1 MKPQVMLCMRA
12 HLSQE
17 ILPSLGKMYPVLM
30 NEYEHTVFVF
40 LSEGGLYSNE
50 ALCWGRDASKKQ
62 GCSRCCCFCYSPV
75 VPCMLNL
82 LDFREVVQWSCW
94 AKYCS
99 PSSCMAREKKKKTQ
113 SVRMERGAKWLH
125 LVSSSDSFISKLR
138 ARQEV
143 PLRGV
148 FNSDLV
154 YSLFCFN
161 KIRYFCVILRLLY
174 EFSWIWSVILHFQM
188 QSSFTC
194 AEIQMKRGA
203 GLRRKCSKLMI
214 N

>member
-40 LSEGGLYSNE
+40 LSRRGLYSNE

-62 GCSRCCCFCYSPV
+62 SCSRSCCFCYSLCVNAKMLLAMHVKFTWLQRSGPV
-75 VPCMLNL
+75 GLNTAL
-82 LDFREVVQWSCW
+82 PLPAWQE
-94 AKYCS
+94 
-99 PSSCMAREKKKKTQ
+99 KKKTQ
-113 SVRMERGAKWLH
+113 SVRMERGEKWLH
-125 LVSSSDSFISKLR
+125 LVSSSDGFISKLR

-154 YSLFCFN
+154 
-161 KIRYFCVILRLLY
+161 
-174 EFSWIWSVILHFQM
+174 
-188 QSSFTC
+188 
-194 AEIQMKRGA
+194 
-203 GLRRKCSKLMI
+203 
-214 N
+214 